1 MAPRIASLAITRS
14 SCPRAASSGG
24 GTWLSARSA
33 PLAFSSPIR
42 PVITCQA
49 YGSEAAMQAVNAASS
64 ISPRRACSIRS
75 GETVRDM
82 SLPPGQ
88 AVVVAD
94 RAVVRGGRLR
104 RGGQECV
111 RAHDEARVDLGGEV
125 LAGGGAGPGAGVP
138 EVELGGLAG
147 ELRPVP
153 DPGVCCLLERGEGG
167 AGMVAEVGEAERA
180 ALFHGAPGW
189 LVAEAGQQRLAR
201 VLAQERAV
209 TVALDLVADDGHGDV
224 VAGGVA
230 LPLPV
235 DADALA
241 GRLGDQEGE
250 VEAGEHAGG
259 ERLGACGAVDYHVLA
274 RPVGEVVEVQL
285 GRAGLGVVAGHAE
298 VLAGERAGGHQPGAA
313 RRPDREVVDRV
324 VTA

>member
-49 YGSEAAMQAVNAASS
+49 YGSEVAMQAVNAASS

-88 AVVVAD
+88 AVVVAG

-104 RGGQECV
+104 RGGQEWV
-111 RAHDEARVDLGGEV
+111 PGHDEARGDLGCEGAAAGR
-125 LAGGGAGPGAGVP
+125 AGGRVAG
-138 EVELGGLAG
+138 
-147 ELRPVP
+147 
-153 DPGVCCLLERGEGG
+153 
-167 AGMVAEVGEAERA
+167 VGEAERA
-180 ALFHGAPGW
+180 ALFHGAHGW

-230 LPLPV
+230 LPLPP

-241 GRLGDQEGE
+241 GGLGAQEGE
-250 VEAGEHAGG
+250 VEAGEH
-259 ERLGACGAVDYHVLA
+259 
-274 RPVGEVVEVQL
+274 
-285 GRAGLGVVAGHAE
+285 
-298 VLAGERAGGHQPGAA
+298 
-313 RRPDREVVDRV
+313 
-324 VTA
+324 